1 MFNFP
6 YKLKDWVPSLYNPKS
21 HTLHHA
27 VRSFIG
33 LAYSNVLAN
42 KEIKIK
48 ETEIIWKTE
57 KFITKMKMYSNT

>member
-48 ETEIIWKTE
+48 ETEII
-57 KFITKMKMYSNT
+57 